1 MNSILVS
8 QAPKETPKVRKFES
22 YNADTY
28 KTDEQKKEEVY
39 THFFKHFFS
48 NKRKRKDQGLYNSPQ
63 RNKAHPQAPTHP
75 SKNPQ
80 KTTDNR
86 NKCRYH
92 NCQFSVSLLYMYL
105 LSWKK
110 KPDAFQ
116 ILMCTVNEAIFSHQC
131 WCKWTLRL
139 NLDNWRS
146 MMTHFIVLSSVAE
159 CYDQQIVQTRRPSSP
174 RFSRRGGWRWMG
186 KAINLTK

>member
-1 MNSILVS
+1 MNRKRKRYIPIFSNIS
-8 QAPKETPKVRKFES
+8 FQTKERGKIRVFTTLLKEIKQTPKPLPTPQKILKKQRTTGA
-22 YNADTY
+22 NADTITVNFQCHY
-28 KTDEQKKEEVY
+28 CTCISSLEKK
-39 THFFKHFFS
+39 
-48 NKRKRKDQGLYNSPQ
+48 N
-63 RNKAHPQAPTHP
+63 
-75 SKNPQ
+75 
-80 KTTDNR
+80 
-86 NKCRYH
+86 
-92 NCQFSVSLLYMYL
+92 
-105 LSWKK
+105 
-110 KPDAFQ
+110 PDAFQ

-131 WCKWTLRL
+131 WCKWTLQL